1 MPTGSDIGGALRL
14 RLNPWFCLFL
24 RCFVSSL
31 SGFDYHSP
39 CLVAAYA
46 VGGKNGSYGPAAAG
60 GRVLPVAHSQ
70 GPCLKADLCQALSG
84 KGKQLVSFLLH
95 RGNGCFSPA
104 GSFVLFAPDR
114 ILLPAARAS
123 ALIAVFSVRCF
134 GDLSAAVK
142 AFSRIF
148 FCRKP
153 RRLDFFLLAPRGT
166 P

>member
-24 RCFVSSL
+24 CCFVSPL

-95 RGNGCFSPA
+95 RGSGCFSPA

-123 ALIAVFSVRCF
+123 ALSAVLSDRSVEEH
-134 GDLSAAVK
+134 SAADK
-142 AFSRIF
+142 TLSKIY
-148 FCRKP
+148 K
-153 RRLDFFLLAPRGT
+153 
-166 P
+166 